1 MPSARS
7 CGDRKRLLNGSMDL
21 LQAYQAEIK
30 RRALREDAIQLK
42 AIERLQGLADGLNRF
57 RLARASLLGRMFSK
71 PSPPKGLWLW
81 GGVGRGKSFLMDLF
95 FEALDIDQKGRF
107 HFHEFMR
114 EVHRELEVHKGQ
126 PNPLDSVGLQI
137 AKRYQIL
144 CFDEFHVADIADAMI
159 LERLLKAVFAQDLV
173 LVCTSNY
180 QPAKLYP
187 DGLHRDRIRPAI
199 ALLEDSLDLMEI
211 DAGVDYRRRALEQ
224 LPAYLS
230 PLGPDTDQQMLAG
243 FERLADGPMLRD
255 RQIEIAHRQMHC
267 RGIAGGVVWL
277 DFEALCGSPRSQ
289 IDYLELA
296 SRFHTVLLQSV
307 PIMTAAMASEARR
320 FVWLV
325 DVFYDQAVKLIVS
338 AADQPEMLYR
348 EGMLAVEFARTASR
362 LIEMQSKAYRDR
374 PRRILTQ
381 GGLAAAQ
388 PDAKIPHG
396 P

>member
-1 MPSARS
+1 MSARVRVDIDLQLDS
-7 CGDRKRLLNGSMDL
+7 AMDL

-30 RRALREDAIQLK
+30 RRALLEDAVQVE
-42 AIERLQGLADGLNRF
+42 AINCLQRLAASLHQYK
-57 RLARASLLGRMFSK
+57 LARASLIGRMFAK

-95 FEALDIDQKGRF
+95 FEALEIDQKGRF

-114 EVHRELEVHKGQ
+114 EVHRELELQKGQ
-126 PNPLDSVGLQI
+126 ANPLDRVGLQI
-137 AKRYQIL
+137 AKRYRII
-144 CFDEFHVADIADAMI
+144 CFDEFHVSDIADAMI
-159 LERLLKAVFAQDLV
+159 LERLLKVVFSQGLV

-180 QPAKLYP
+180 QPNKLYP
-187 DGLHRDRIRPAI
+187 NGLHRDRILPAI
-199 ALLEDSLDLMEI
+199 ALLESNLELLEI

-224 LPAYLS
+224 LPAYLCPLS
-230 PLGPDTDQQMLAG
+230 PEVDEQMLAS
-243 FERLADGPMLRD
+243 FERLADGPIRRD
-255 RQIEIAHRQMHC
+255 CLIEIAHRQLPC
-267 RGIAGGVVWL
+267 LGIAGGVIWL
-277 DFEALCGSPRSQ
+277 NFEALCGSPRSQ
-289 IDYLELA
+289 IDYLEL
-296 SRFHTVLLQSV
+296 SSHFHTILLQSV
-307 PIMTAAMASEARR
+307 PVMTPAMASEARR

-348 EGMLAVEFARTASR
+348 DGLLANEFTRTASR

-374 PRRILTQ
+374 PRRVLAQ
-381 GGLAAAQ
+381 GGLAATR